1 MNRLQNGGRGI
12 DPARLRSVHTIA
24 KNQDLKALYYDPECA
39 ALRPNLV
46 FVEPDGSGGF
56 EINEVGLKGDSL
68 DPRRKLAVIWGDSV
82 VFSAGR
88 GWPCLID
95 RLAPGWQFLNGGL
108 DGDPYINVLRRAG
121 EFNRR
126 HSVALNLLMLGWHPF
141 VPILSA
147 PSARRQRW
155 SPLGKP
161 RQSEAPALRPGNEN
175 IRTDLTRFLE
185 TYRNTVVLTMPTAL
199 NPRIIDWDL
208 SAYLV
213 PGDAETGFRF
223 LGNEPY
229 RIEGQRQGFEH
240 ILERNAIT
248 REVCA
253 GLGVRVIDLFAIFDT
268 EELTDF
274 REHFYDLI
282 HFRERSHP
290 VVAEAV
296 YDGIKDLLG

>member
-1 MNRLQNGGRGI
+1 M
-12 DPARLRSVHTIA
+12 IA
-24 KNQDLKALYYDPECA
+24 KNQDLKALYYDPERA
-39 ALRPNLV
+39 VLRPNLV

-56 EINEVGLKGDSL
+56 EINEVGLKGDPL
-68 DPRRKLAVIWGDSV
+68 DPQRKLAVVWGDSV

-95 RLAPGWQFLNGGL
+95 GLAPGWQFLNGGL
-108 DGDPYINVLRRAG
+108 DGDPYTNILRRAS

-126 HSVALNLLMLGWHPF
+126 HPVALNVLMLGWHPF
-141 VPILSA
+141 VPIL
-147 PSARRQRW
+147 PVPTARRQRW
-155 SPLGKP
+155 ASLGKR
-161 RQSEAPALRPGNEN
+161 RQSEAPTLRPGNED
-175 IRTDLTRFLE
+175 IRADLTRFLE
-185 TYRNTVVLTMPTAL
+185 TRRNTVVLTMPTAL
-199 NPRIIDWDL
+199 NPRIVDRDL
-208 SAYLV
+208 SSYLL

-253 GLGVRVIDLFAIFDT
+253 GLGIRAIDLFAIFDT
-268 EELTDF
+268 ENLPDF

-290 VVAEAV
+290 LVAQAV
-296 YDGIKDLLG
+296 YSGIKDLLA

>member
-1 MNRLQNGGRGI
+1 M
-12 DPARLRSVHTIA
+12 
-24 KNQDLKALYYDPECA
+24 
-39 ALRPNLV
+39 

-56 EINEVGLKGDSL
+56 EINEVGLKGDAL
-68 DPRRKLAVIWGDSV
+68 DPLRKLAVVWGDSV

-95 RLAPGWQFLNGGL
+95 GLAPGWQFLNGGL
-108 DGDPYINVLRRAG
+108 DGDPYSNVLRRAA

-126 HSVALNLLMLGWHPF
+126 HSVVLNLLMLGWHPF

-147 PSARRQRW
+147 SSGRRQRW
-155 SPLGKP
+155 APLGKRP
-161 RQSEAPALRPGNEN
+161 QSDAPALRPGNEN
-175 IRTDLTRFLE
+175 IRADLTRFLE
-185 TYRNTVVLTMPTAL
+185 GRPNTIVLTMPTAL
-199 NPRIIDWDL
+199 NPRIVDRDL
-208 SAYLV
+208 SSHLV

-229 RIEGQRQGFEH
+229 RIEGQRQGFQH
-240 ILERNAIT
+240 IIERNAIS

-253 GLGVRVIDLFAIFDT
+253 RLGIRVIDLFAVFDT
-268 EELTDF
+268 ESLPDF

-290 VVAEAV
+290 LVAQAV
-296 YDGIKDLLG
+296 YEGIEDLLA